1 MLSIA
6 GSRLRAKMVATHL
19 RSIAII
25 ASLCGVVQGEIV
37 SMYVCSCID
46 DGFCRISHD
55 DVSAAHNER
64 AFSIDSRH
72 RQLR

>member
-6 GSRLRAKMVATHL
+6 GSRLRAKVVATHL

-37 SMYVCSCID
+37 SIYVCMYVVVLMMVAIF
-46 DGFCRISHD
+46 GFCRISHD
-55 DVSAAHNER
+55 DVSVAHN
-64 AFSIDSRH
+64 
-72 RQLR
+72 